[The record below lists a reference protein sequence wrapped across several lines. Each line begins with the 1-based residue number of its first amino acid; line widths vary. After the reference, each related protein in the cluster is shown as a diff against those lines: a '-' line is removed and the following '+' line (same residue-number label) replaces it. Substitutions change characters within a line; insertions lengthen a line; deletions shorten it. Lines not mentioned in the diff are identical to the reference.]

1 MAKQVSVANSV
12 KSLQAM
18 EKAKNAHVIELD
30 SMKAMAELGGGAV
43 RNDNGAECALFAAAI
58 IDNPGLRK
66 ANAAGYSSAKGYG
79 YSNGFYGT
87 FETGEERVP
96 SYDEITGE
104 GQKSPGVAPVEIAA
118 PAEAKKGL
126 KEYWEK
132 YKYYLLVLFIIV
144 AAILLYKK
152 L

>member
-87 FETGEERVP
+87 FEEGESKVP
-96 SYDEITGE
+96 SYDDITGIVTE
-104 GQKSPGVAPVEIAA
+104 PVDDAPVFSTK
-118 PAEAKKGL
+118 AEEKKCL
-126 KEYWEK
+126 KDYWAQ
-132 YKYYLLVLFIIV
+132 YKWYVIVLLTIV
-144 AAILLYKK
+144 AAIVALKK

>member
-1 MAKQVSVANSV
+1 MAKQASVANSV

-58 IDNPGLRK
+58 IDNPELRK

-87 FETGEERVP
+87 FEEGDNKVP
-96 SYDEITGE
+96 SYDDITGIVTQPLFFE
-104 GQKSPGVAPVEIAA
+104 APEFSTK
-118 PAEAKKGL
+118 AEEKKCL
-126 KEYWEK
+126 KDYWAQ
-132 YKYYLLVLFIIV
+132 YKWYIIVLLTIV
-144 AAILLYKK
+144 AAIVALKK

>member
-87 FETGEERVP
+87 FDEGESKVP
-96 SYDEITGE
+96 SYDDITGIVTE
-104 GQKSPGVAPVEIAA
+104 SVDDAPVFSTK
-118 PAEAKKGL
+118 AEEKKCL
-126 KEYWEK
+126 KDYWAQ
-132 YKYYLLVLFIIV
+132 YKWYVIVLLTIV
-144 AAILLYKK
+144 AAIVALKK

>member
-1 MAKQVSVANSV
+1 MAKQASVANSV

-58 IDNPGLRK
+58 IDNPELRK

-87 FETGEERVP
+87 FEEGETKVP
-96 SYDEITGE
+96 SYDDITGIVTE
-104 GQKSPGVAPVEIAA
+104 SVDDAPVFSTK
-118 PAEAKKGL
+118 AEEKKCL
-126 KEYWEK
+126 KDYWAQ
-132 YKYYLLVLFIIV
+132 YKWYVIVLLTIV
-144 AAILLYKK
+144 AAIVALKK